1 MRTRYRSQARPRSF
15 LPNVHAHLSVVPLP
29 AQDRAFASLA
39 REDAHAQQVVSAGS
53 FFFSCACVPPRR
65 GTAAPS
71 LAILAIPLASR
82 HCRARAPTQ
91 PAVPYLNAQAQQPQA
106 RMRRGPRRRET
117 RRDAPAPSPPTHSR
131 RLCRGVGAH
140 PSRAGRACAV
150 TRCASGEAGAVPSQ
164 AAPFCGKSAEI
175 QKHNNNNSKKHTH
188 ASPPTR
194 FCVKWAT
201 EPGSLEWRRLCRV

>member
-1 MRTRYRSQARPRSF
+1 MRTRNRSQARPRSF
-15 LPNVHAHLSVVPLP
+15 LPNVHAHLSVVTLP
-29 AQDRAFASLA
+29 AQVRAYASLA
-39 REDAHAQQVVSAGS
+39 REDAHAQQVVS
-53 FFFSCACVPPRR
+53 FFFLHAHACCLPRR
-65 GTAAPS
+65 CLPSLDILSLHVTAAHA
-71 LAILAIPLASR
+71 LR
-82 HCRARAPTQ
+82 HSQRA
-91 PAVPYLNAQAQQPQA
+91 PYLNAQAQQPQT

-150 TRCASGEAGAVPSQ
+150 TRCASGKAGAVPSQ

>member
-15 LPNVHAHLSVVPLP
+15 LPDVHAHLSVVPLP

-39 REDAHAQQVVSAGS
+39 REDAHAQQVVSAGP
-53 FFFSCACVPPRR
+53 FFFFFFMRMRAASPRR
-65 GTAAPS
+65 CRPEPGY
-71 LAILAIPLASR
+71 PLASR

-91 PAVPYLNAQAQQPQA
+91 SGAPYLNAQAQQPQA

-131 RLCRGVGAH
+131 RLCRGVGVH

-188 ASPPTR
+188 ASLPTR